1 RLISGYVKFCVLCSV
16 PLAANV
22 AVATVVYE
30 RGPAWWVAGLAGAI
44 VAAAWNYVT
53 TSKAVW

>member
-1 RLISGYVKFCVLCSV
+1 
-16 PLAANV
+16 
-22 AVATVVYE
+22 VVFE
-30 RGPAWWVAGLAGAI
+30 RGPAWWMAGLAGAI

>member
-1 RLISGYVKFCVLCSV
+1 VLCSV

>member
-1 RLISGYVKFCVLCSV
+1 M

-30 RGPAWWVAGLAGAI
+30 RGAFWVVAGIAGAV
-44 VAAAWNYVT
+44 VAAAWNYFT

>member
-1 RLISGYVKFCVLCSV
+1 VLCSV

-22 AVATVVYE
+22 AVATVVFE
-30 RGPAWWVAGLAGAI
+30 RGPAWWVAGLAGAV

-53 TSKAVW
+53 TSRAVW